1 VSGFHHEVLFYNDR
15 DQLLAGTVPF
25 LRAGLE
31 TGDVMVVAMPMST
44 LELVRGEL
52 DGDGDS
58 IRFVDMEQLGRNP
71 GRIISA
77 WNDFVAAARD
87 ERRRIRGIGEPIW
100 PTRTAP
106 ELEECLRHE
115 SLLNLAFAHSQP
127 WALLCPY
134 DAGALDPEILLEA
147 EHSHPHVSGTREPRA
162 SSDDYSL
169 RGRTNPFGGGLP
181 APIDVQQER
190 RFVWA
195 DLAEIRGTVSAEA
208 LRSGMGERRAED
220 LVVAVNEVV
229 TNSVLYG
236 GGSGLLCIWR
246 ERDELCCDVSDRG
259 ELADPLVGRS
269 RPDLD
274 SRGGYGLWLANQLCD
289 LVQIRSSSGN
299 TIVRLR
305 MSLA

>member
-1 VSGFHHEVLFYNDR
+1 VSGFHHEALFYHDR

-31 TGDVMVVAMPMST
+31 TGDAMLVAMPRPS
-44 LELVRGEL
+44 LELVRAEL
-52 DGDGDS
+52 NGDGNS

-77 WNDFVAAARD
+77 WKDFLVAARD
-87 ERRRIRGIGEPIW
+87 KRRGARGIDEPIW

-115 SLLNLAFAHSQP
+115 FLLNFAFADSQR
-127 WALLCPY
+127 WTLLCPY

-147 EHSHPHVSGTREPRA
+147 EHNHPHVSGTRQQRA
-162 SSDDYSL
+162 SSDERAPWD
-169 RGRTNPFGGGLP
+169 RTNPFGGGLP
-181 APIDVQQER
+181 APIDVQHER

-195 DLAEIRGTVSAEA
+195 DLAEIRRTVYEEA
-208 LRSGMGERRAED
+208 LRAGMRMRSTED
-220 LVVAVNEVV
+220 LVTAVNEVV

-246 ERDELCCDVSDRG
+246 DHDELCCDVSDRG

-269 RPDLD
+269 RPELD
-274 SRGGYGLWLANQLCD
+274 SRGGYGIWLANQLCD
-289 LVQIRSSSGN
+289 LVQIRSSPGH